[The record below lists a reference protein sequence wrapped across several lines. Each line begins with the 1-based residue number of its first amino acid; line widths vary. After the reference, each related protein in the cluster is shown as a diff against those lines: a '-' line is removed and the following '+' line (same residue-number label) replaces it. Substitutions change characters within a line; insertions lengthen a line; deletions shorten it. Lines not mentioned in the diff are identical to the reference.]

1 MTEDKRKELWQQY
14 SENKTSELR
23 GKLIIEYL
31 DIVKIKAKKLYVDL
45 NFKVE
50 YDDLFSSGVFGLID
64 AIDKFDLKRDI
75 KFETYANTRVY
86 GAIIDYVRKT
96 NWKPRTVI
104 SKQNSLEKTITKIRT
119 EKNREPTDEEIAKEL
134 NITLSKL
141 KKWYTQVNVNLTSL
155 DELIEKRNTDALS
168 LSDNVHPED
177 IFIKIETKELL
188 YKAISKLTEK
198 QRTVIVLY
206 YFKGLTDTDISKIL
220 KVTVSNVTAMRIRA
234 LRKLKSCLEKYICI

>member
-1 MTEDKRKELWQQY
+1 MTDDKRKELWQQY

-86 GAIIDYVRKT
+86 GAIIDYVRKM

-104 SKQNSLEKTITKIRT
+104 SKQKSLEKAIKKIRT
-119 EKNREPTDEEIAKEL
+119 EKNREPTDKEIAKEL
-134 NITLSKL
+134 NITLNKL

-206 YFKGLTDTDISKIL
+206 YFKGLTDIEIGKTL
-220 KVTVSNVTAMRIRA
+220 KKGTQNITFLRLRA
-234 LRKLKSCLEKYICI
+234 LKNLKKSLNKYIKK